1 MAAKQSKTGH
11 AESLKYPEKTTAILS
26 PDITEAGLAAAA
38 VRAMQHSWSPYSK
51 FRVGAAL
58 LTDDGAVYTGC
69 NIENASFG
77 ATNCAERTAIFKA
90 VSEGKTSFSAIAIAG
105 GPEGRI
111 GGICTPCGICRQV
124 LSEFCGPD
132 LTVLLVHKDGFDRYT
147 LGDLLPLS
155 FSL

>member
-1 MAAKQSKTGH
+1 MTDRQSKEKRTK
-11 AESLKYPEKTTAILS
+11 SLTYPEKTTAVLA

-38 VRAMQHSWSPYSK
+38 VRAMQNSWSPYSK

-58 LTDDGAVYTGC
+58 LTADGTLYTGC

-132 LTVLLVHKDGFDRYT
+132 LIVLLAHKDGFDRYT